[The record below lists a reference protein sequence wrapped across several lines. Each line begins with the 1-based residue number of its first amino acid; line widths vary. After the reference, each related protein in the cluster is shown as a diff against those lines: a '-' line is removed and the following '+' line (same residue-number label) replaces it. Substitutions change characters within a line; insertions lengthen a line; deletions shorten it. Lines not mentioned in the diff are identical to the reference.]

1 MRKLIQSEHLN
12 TPRVIT
18 DSDGNVVWQW
28 GGEPFGNTPPQ
39 AEVTGAGPFTF
50 NLRFPGQYYDAETG
64 LHYNAHRNYDPSTG
78 RYVESDPT
86 GLNAGPNTYGYVKG
100 NPLDQADPLGLD
112 PCAIN
117 LDQLIDNA
125 ISGATDAG
133 TGKLRTKSNHNCAT
147 TVRNDLVGAGGPRLP
162 PLGRNADG
170 VANTPTNSAWGSTL
184 VNGCYQLVTDPA
196 SYIPQKGD
204 IAITEGIGTGHISIY
219 DGSTWDADFA
229 SPNAAPGSTGA
240 YKGSVATI
248 YQYVGNK

>member
-1 MRKLIQSEHLN
+1 MCAWLKIASREKLLKTGEAVFVQSAQTVAAYREKAC
-12 TPRVIT
+12 
-18 DSDGNVVWQW
+18 WY
-28 GGEPFGNTPPQ
+28 GETVSEQ
-39 AEVTGAGPFTF
+39 TI
-50 NLRFPGQYYDAETG
+50 Y
-64 LHYNAHRNYDPSTG
+64 S
-78 RYVESDPT
+78 
-86 GLNAGPNTYGYVKG
+86 YVKG
-100 NPLDQADPLGLD
+100 NPLDQVDPLGLD

-125 ISGATDAG
+125 ISGATDAS

-162 PLGRNADG
+162 PLGRNSDG

-184 VNGCYQLVTDPA
+184 VNGCYKLVTDPA